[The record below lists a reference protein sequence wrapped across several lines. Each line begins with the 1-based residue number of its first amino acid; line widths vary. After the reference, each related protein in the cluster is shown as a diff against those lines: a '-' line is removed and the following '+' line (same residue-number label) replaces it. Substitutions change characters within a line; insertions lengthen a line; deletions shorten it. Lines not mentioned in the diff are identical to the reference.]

1 MKTKLIV
8 LLMAATASSFST
20 SAMAADSYTIDSRHT
35 FPSFEI
41 NHLGFSTQRGRFNH
55 TTGKVTIDTKSAS
68 GGSIDVTIETASIST
83 GLAELEEHLR
93 GKDFLDAARYPQ
105 IKFVSTKLEFNKDS
119 LTGVD
124 GNLTLHGVTKPVHL
138 TIDHFHCGFNPIAL
152 KSECG
157 VNAYTVIKR
166 SEFDVDKY
174 VPAIGDD
181 VKIVLQVEATKD

>member
-1 MKTKLIV
+1 MLTNIAENYTNAPRKKAKFLNFVTNSCRIRAPAG
-8 LLMAATASSFST
+8 AA
-20 SAMAADSYTIDSRHT
+20 
-35 FPSFEI
+35 
-41 NHLGFSTQRGRFNH
+41 
-55 TTGKVTIDTKSAS
+55 
-68 GGSIDVTIETASIST
+68 
-83 GLAELEEHLR
+83 LR
-93 GKDFLDAARYPQ
+93 GGGACACVRVSSCGC
-105 IKFVSTKLEFNKDS
+105 FVLVCVPVCVCVC